1 MKEFFE
7 KQTKMLDKGIVATP
21 DSLENLESFAK
32 ANNGSM
38 DFLLMQMAINYG
50 YKIAIENC
58 EEAYNTNTI
67 TE

>member
-7 KQTKMLDKGIVATP
+7 RELYRVNRGIVATP

-38 DFLLMQMAINYG
+38 DLLLMQMAINYG
-50 YKIAIENC
+50 YKIAMENC
-58 EEAYNTNTI
+58 EEMYNELNK
-67 TE
+67 

>member
-7 KQTKMLDKGIVATP
+7 NQRKMLDRGIVATP

-38 DFLLMQMAINYG
+38 DLLLMQMAINYG

-58 EEAYNTNTI
+58 EEMYNELNK
-67 TE
+67 

>member
-7 KQTKMLDKGIVATP
+7 KELFRVNRGIVACP

-58 EEAYNTNTI
+58 EEMYNELNK
-67 TE
+67 